1 MSSGEGAGSTS
12 PLSEAVAH
20 SMEWRGALYAM
31 PEGAEILVGTER
43 VYTREETTLIGQPF
57 VPEAMEDKW
66 VVYYE
71 HEKLYV
77 HRSWTGYCW
86 FIGYFRETGEGWR
99 LSAVEV
105 NTDEDQHYMDWKETP
120 RAVVEFVENLIQML
134 LLGRGGIVLEENPA
148 AGTAATA
155 WSLMGRAVLG
165 QGPATERKGTEGEKP
180 MTEGTTEVK
189 NTPGSSGGKRTT
201 VPKYNEIVSPLLAAL
216 RKRGGEAT
224 NREMVEDIV
233 ETMNLDE
240 AAATAVHGKGPTTKV
255 GYAAGWTR
263 TWLHQIGAIEPAAGP
278 GTRRGIW
285 RLTEKG
291 REENWAVHQAEL
303 EVKQAV
309 KEWNEAKR
317 LEKQQ
322 NSQQEEDETAGG
334 GPATAENEWKQ
345 TLMQE
350 LLAMTPD
357 AFERLCQRLVHATG
371 VEDVVVTGKSGDGGI
386 DGRGRLRIGL
396 VSLRVAFQAKRWKD
410 MVGPAVIREMQGAMG
425 NDVDHGFIIT
435 TARFSRG
442 ARDCAKAAGSRQVEL
457 IDGEQLCELLD
468 EHGLGVRRI
477 EQREVDTAWLASV

>member
-1 MSSGEGAGSTS
+1 MKKRLPEG
-12 PLSEAVAH
+12 VAH
-20 SMEWRGALYAM
+20 GMEWRGALYAM
-31 PEGAEILVGTER
+31 PGGGEILVGTEK
-43 VYTREETTLIGQPF
+43 VYTSEEMTLIQQPF

-99 LSAVEV
+99 LAAVEV
-105 NTDEDQHYMDWKETP
+105 NTDEDQHYMEWKETP
-120 RAVVEFVENLIQML
+120 HAVVEFVENLIQML
-134 LLGRGGIVLEENPA
+134 LLGRGGIELEENPA
-148 AGTAATA
+148 PGTAATA
-155 WSLMGRAVLG
+155 WGLMGRAVLG
-165 QGPATERKGTEGEKP
+165 QGPSTRREPAEEEKGMAGE
-180 MTEGTTEVK
+180 TTGVGS
-189 NTPGSSGGKRTT
+189 TPGSSSGKRTT
-201 VPKYNEIVSPLLAAL
+201 IPRYHEMVSPLLAAL

-233 ETMNLDE
+233 EAMNLEEE
-240 AAATAVHGKGPTTKV
+240 AATEIHGKGPTTKI
-255 GYAAGWTR
+255 GFNAGWTR
-263 TWLHQIGAIEPAAGP
+263 TWLRHIGGIEPAAGP
-278 GTRRGIW
+278 GTKKGIW
-285 RLTEKG
+285 RLTERG
-291 REENWAVHQAEL
+291 RDEEWASHQAEL
-303 EVKQAV
+303 DVKQAV
-309 KEWNEAKR
+309 KEWNEAKAQQ
-317 LEKQQ
+317 KQQ
-322 NSQQEEDETAGG
+322 AGHQDEEKPSAG
-334 GPATAENEWKQ
+334 GPASAENEWKQ
-345 TLMQE
+345 TLMRE

-410 MVGPAVIREMQGAMG
+410 IVGPAVIREMQGAMG

-468 EHGLGVRRI
+468 EHELGVRRI
-477 EQREVDTAWLASV
+477 EQREVDTAWLANV